1 MQVRMT
7 QIWISIT
14 YRSSVQDSRN
24 WPTSTAITR
33 ARVKTTEANLGAR
46 IQQHLSFN
54 SYPSEK
60 RKIRGEIKKETR
72 WPLDERIIFTL
83 TERAD
88 TIIWFFFF
96 LFSFVFFFCFFV
108 FFFEISLCFFFLF
121 SNFIYCSPNV
131 CVGFVERPPWRRRR
145 RASPLVLKR
154 SWNQP
159 VPGYRL
165 VLWLASSFSETGTS
179 SGSDWCR

>member
-96 LFSFVFFFCFFV
+96 VFY
-108 FFFEISLCFFFLF
+108 FFFLF
-121 SNFIYCSPNV
+121 FIYFFIFFWNLPLFLLSLFQFYLLFAQRLCWVRREAALKKKKKKKSIASGTEEVMEPASTRV
-131 CVGFVERPPWRRRR
+131 QASTVIGF
-145 RASPLVLKR
+145 
-154 SWNQP
+154 
-159 VPGYRL
+159 
-165 VLWLASSFSETGTS
+165 FF
-179 SGSDWCR
+179 